1 MSSNSH
7 PLRGLSLALTR
18 PIERCR
24 TFSTSLQGLGAE
36 VYSLPT
42 IVIRY
47 LCPDLNEHL
56 DNLVTSPKH
65 RSLAL
70 VSMEATRAFQQ
81 YLNTSYPNTQI
92 PSWNHIFSIGEKTHN
107 VAKEL
112 GFRAHEY
119 HLASPSND
127 VGLGGVIRT
136 TLTMDDTLIA
146 PRGNRARIE
155 WSDSLIREGFDVM
168 RPLVYETQ
176 DATPLENGAPKR
188 VDFAVFFSPSAVEAW
203 KRLYNHIEVEAC
215 AVIGQTTAKACQEVG
230 MNVSVV
236 APSPTEAALIESLK
250 DYVSESRR

>member
-1 MSSNSH
+1 
-7 PLRGLSLALTR
+7 
-18 PIERCR
+18 
-24 TFSTSLQGLGAE
+24 
-36 VYSLPT
+36 
-42 IVIRY
+42 
-47 LCPDLNEHL
+47 
-56 DNLVTSPKH
+56 
-65 RSLAL
+65 
-70 VSMEATRAFQQ
+70 MEATRAFQQ

-92 PSWNHIFSIGEKTHN
+92 PAWNHIFSIGEKTHN

-176 DATPLENGAPKR
+176 DATRLKTVPQNASTSRSFLVR
-188 VDFAVFFSPSAVEAW
+188 VQWKPGNDF
-203 KRLYNHIEVEAC
+203 
-215 AVIGQTTAKACQEVG
+215 TTISKWR
-230 MNVSVV
+230 
-236 APSPTEAALIESLK
+236 PAL
-250 DYVSESRR
+250 